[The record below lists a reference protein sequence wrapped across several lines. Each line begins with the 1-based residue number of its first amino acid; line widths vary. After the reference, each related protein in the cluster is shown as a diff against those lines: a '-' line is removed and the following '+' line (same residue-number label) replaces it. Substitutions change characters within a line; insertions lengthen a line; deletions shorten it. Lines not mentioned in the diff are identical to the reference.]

1 MEIKSPFNINELNE
15 DLEKFWEALTPKP
28 LWFEEWLES
37 AKNMDTDDV
46 SETIVKRPTMV
57 VNLFGAPGAG
67 KSTGAALVF
76 AALKLM
82 GVNAEL
88 VTEFAKDLTWEEN
101 KLPLTNQA
109 YVFGNQYHRL
119 ERCRGKVD
127 VIITDSPLPLGI
139 FYNHNPI
146 LDYSFDDMVLKVYDS
161 FNNLNFYINR
171 TKEYNPIGRN
181 QTENESDAI
190 AADVKKMLD
199 LYEFSYKEVN
209 GDVDGY
215 LKILEEVITYLNT
228 KEE

>member
-1 MEIKSPFNINELNE
+1 
-15 DLEKFWEALTPKP
+15 
-28 LWFEEWLES
+28 
-37 AKNMDTDDV
+37 
-46 SETIVKRPTMV
+46 
-57 VNLFGAPGAG
+57 
-67 KSTGAALVF
+67 
-76 AALKLM
+76 
-82 GVNAEL
+82 
-88 VTEFAKDLTWEEN
+88 
-101 KLPLTNQA
+101 
-109 YVFGNQYHRL
+109 
-119 ERCRGKVD
+119 
-127 VIITDSPLPLGI
+127 
-139 FYNHNPI
+139 
-146 LDYSFDDMVLKVYDS
+146 MVLKVYDS